1 MVSTNQIAAIGTL
14 VGDPARAAILTTLMD
29 GRALTASELARVAG
43 VTPQTA
49 SSHLSLLVGA
59 DLIEV
64 RKQGRHR
71 YHRLA
76 RPEVARMLEGI
87 MQIASKDAATLQ
99 RKVVTGPRDAA
110 MLKARTCYDHFA
122 GKLSIVLTDR
132 LIEVGAIE
140 LDNEAGLVTPKGN
153 AYLRERGIVIDD
165 PGGLGRKTSRPLCR
179 PCLDWSERRF
189 HIAGKLGAAICTHFF
204 EQGYV
209 RRVNDSRAVT
219 ITPKGQKALKEKF
232 GISKIA

>member
-1 MVSTNQIAAIGTL
+1 
-14 VGDPARAAILTTLMD
+14 MD
-29 GRALTASELARVAG
+29 GGALTASELARVAG

-49 SSHLSLLVGA
+49 SSHLSQLVGV

-87 MQIASKDAATLQ
+87 MQIASKDAAMLQ

-132 LIEVGAIE
+132 LIEVGAIV
-140 LDNEAGLVTPKGN
+140 LDNEATPKGE
-153 AYLRERGIVIDD
+153 AYLRERGIVIDN
-165 PGGLGRKTSRPLCR
+165 PGSSGRKTSRPLCR

-189 HIAGKLGAAICTHFF
+189 HIAGKLGAAICTHFSNKAM
-204 EQGYV
+204 YAA
-209 RRVNDSRAVT
+209 STIRAR
-219 ITPKGQKALKEKF
+219 
-232 GISKIA
+232 S